1 VQGYPERFF
10 EMIFATS
17 TAGLVVFFVEATL
30 CFAGSLLYYRASIV
44 GRKRLGL
51 LILIIG
57 CITTSITFIALNE
70 TDRYIRAIGMSAVAV
85 YALYEMYKL
94 HSLAP
99 QRRRA

>member
-1 VQGYPERFF
+1 
-10 EMIFATS
+10 MIFATS
-17 TAGLVVFFVEATL
+17 TAGFVVFFLEAVLIYT
-30 CFAGSLLYYRASIV
+30 GGLLYYRASIV
-44 GRKRLGL
+44 GKKRLGL

-57 CITTSITFIALNE
+57 CITTSITFIVLDE

-94 HSLAP
+94 HSPAP

>member
-1 VQGYPERFF
+1 
-10 EMIFATS
+10 MIFATS
-17 TAGLVVFFVEATL
+17 TAGLVVFFIELALIFT
-30 CFAGSLLYYRASIV
+30 GILLFYRASIV

-51 LILIIG
+51 LVACIG
-57 CITTSITFIALNE
+57 CISSGITFIVLDE

-94 HSLAP
+94 HSPVP